1 MNFDPIKRGEFRIL
15 TFHFVLFMDIQ
26 KSMKWNWIESEKYN
40 FFRNQIMD
48 SKSKGS
54 VGKLTKFCIRIKIWF
69 FWLHRIPFHVFW
81 MSQKSCQ
88 NAQCVKDWF
97 LVFDFCIRFRQRRKV
112 IKKFFQRCFARNLIR
127 VSSAALLLCTCLSF
141 PLASS
146 SSSFSRTSF
155 QAWRKALK
163 YMAKQK
169 RVEKERK
176 NLGNEWCLWR

>member
-1 MNFDPIKRGEFRIL
+1 MQRYRWKVDKILDQAIKL
-15 TFHFVLFMDIQ
+15 M
-26 KSMKWNWIESEKYN
+26 
-40 FFRNQIMD
+40 
-48 SKSKGS
+48 KSK
-54 VGKLTKFCIRIKIWF
+54 IRF
-69 FWLHRIPFHVFW
+69 FWLHPIPFHGFFGCHRKVAKTH
-81 MSQKSCQ
+81 S
-88 NAQCVKDWF
+88 VKDWF